1 MIRDLEG
8 NYHITAVDIIEP
20 LINDL
25 NSMKP
30 RAFKPHSYKNYGLVY
45 DSSITT
51 LNRKRGIYFIYV
63 KDVLVYVGQ
72 SDTSIRKRL
81 DCFGAVIK
89 GVNTRHEGHSAAAKM
104 RDMFEDVFNKL
115 PTENLSMKFLDKSKL
130 KIPNNMT
137 MVDIEDA
144 FISELN
150 PVYNLGTLNRGKYK
164 VLENLY
170 NAVHDVTK
178 AKQYAVS
185 IARQLNEV
193 NDIKFRPN
201 YHSYKGV
208 VLDSRVIDKGVYCIY
223 RYGIPIYVGYSG
235 NAIRERLGKFC
246 AVVRCVNRKD
256 EDHIGAKRYR
266 QVFGDDFEG
275 LSVRAV
281 EYHQGS
287 DINVTLSSIAEEV
300 ANILD
305 ATFNNK
311 NYRSTREVY

>member
-20 LINDL
+20 LINEL

-30 RAFKPHSYKNYGLVY
+30 ISFKPHPDKTYGLIY
-45 DSSITT
+45 DTSQTRLS
-51 LNRKRGIYFIYV
+51 NKKGIYFIYV
-63 KDVLVYVGQ
+63 KDVLIYVGQ
-72 SDTSIRKRL
+72 SNSNIHKRL
-81 DCFGAVIK
+81 NCFGAVIK
-89 GVNTRHEGHSAAAKM
+89 GVNTENEDHPAGTKM
-104 RDMFEDVFNKL
+104 KNMFEDVFNKL
-115 PTENLSMKFLDKSKL
+115 PTENLSVKFLDKSQL
-130 KIPNNMT
+130 KIPNDMSI
-137 MVDIEDA
+137 VDIEEA
-144 FISELN
+144 FISKLS
-150 PVYNLGTLNRGKYK
+150 PVYNLGTLNSGKYK
-164 VLENLY
+164 VLNDLY
-170 NAVHDVTK
+170 NAVNDVTK

-185 IARQLNEV
+185 IAKQLNEEY
-193 NDIKFRPN
+193 DIKFTPN

-208 VLDSRVIDKGVYCIY
+208 VLDSRIPDKGVYCIY

-246 AVVRCVNRKD
+246 AVVRGVNRKD

-287 DINVTLSSIAEEV
+287 DVNVTLSSIAEEV
-300 ANILD
+300 SNILD